1 MRLQFSC
8 QAGLCRA
15 GAVACFVLYLAAS
28 CALGDQVE
36 MRNGDR
42 YVGRVLSLDPGVLVV
57 QSDVLG
63 TVKLPRDKV
72 AHVTFGT
79 TGTIAARALATNSS
93 SRGPL
98 ARQTNA
104 AWNAAA
110 AGRIGAD
117 TNLVQQ
123 VQQQFL
129 GEAGPEAN
137 AKFNELMGG
146 LMTGKLTVADIRV
159 QAKSAADQLRSL
171 KGEMGQSAGPELD
184 GYLAILDKFL
194 AESAPAGAASTNASA
209 ALPKP
214 QNLEIK
220 KPDQSGSED

>member
-1 MRLQFSC
+1 
-8 QAGLCRA
+8 
-15 GAVACFVLYLAAS
+15 
-28 CALGDQVE
+28 

-42 YVGRVLSLDPGVLVV
+42 YVGRVLSLDPGALVV

-72 AHVTFGT
+72 AHITFGPA
-79 TGTIAARALATNSS
+79 GTNFARPLATNNSF
-93 SRGPL
+93 RGPL
-98 ARQTNA
+98 ARQTNGASNGA
-104 AWNAAA
+104 AV
-110 AGRIGAD
+110 GQIGAD

-123 VQQQFL
+123 VRQQFL

-184 GYLAILDKFL
+184 SYLAILDKFL
-194 AESAPAGAASTNASA
+194 AESAPTGAASTNTSA
-209 ALPKP
+209 ALPKS
-214 QNLEIK
+214 QNLETK
-220 KPDQSGSED
+220 KPDQAGSED